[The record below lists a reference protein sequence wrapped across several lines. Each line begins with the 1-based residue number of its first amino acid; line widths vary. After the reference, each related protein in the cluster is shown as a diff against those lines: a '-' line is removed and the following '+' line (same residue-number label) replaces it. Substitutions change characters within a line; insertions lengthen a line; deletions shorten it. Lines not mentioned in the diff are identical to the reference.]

1 MGDWGV
7 NGVDIVIG
15 KLMVYI
21 VVVGI
26 NFVQVLFVLIDVGIN
41 NEELLNNLLYLG
53 NCYVCVEGEIYYEFI
68 D

>member
-1 MGDWGV
+1 MIDVEGILGMGDWGV

-26 NFVQVLFVLIDVGIN
+26 NFV
-41 NEELLNNLLYLG
+41 
-53 NCYVCVEGEIYYEFI
+53 
-68 D
+68 

>member
-1 MGDWGV
+1 MVFVFVDVFEDIEVILKNVVDGCDIWLVVVMDVEGIFGMGDWGV

-26 NFVQVLFVLIDVGIN
+26 D
-41 NEELLNNLLYLG
+41 LL
-53 NCYVCVEGEIYYEFI
+53 
-68 D
+68 